1 MPCMSGRRV
10 ALVTGAGRG
19 IGRAVARRLAEDG
32 LALAVNDVDEA
43 NACQAVEEL
52 LDMGF
57 EAVPAVGSVAVP
69 ESADHIVDVA
79 RKELGRLD
87 VLVNNAGVTRPAMAH
102 RMTDEAW
109 KFVIDVAL
117 TGTFN
122 MCRSAFSL
130 LRSADDGLDWPNK
143 KVINLSSINGIYGA
157 AANANYS
164 AAKAGVNGL
173 TRALSR
179 EWAPHGI
186 NVNAIAPGYISGTRM
201 TSAQE
206 DGGDVG
212 LPVEVIRSIEATI
225 PIGRAGVPDDVAG
238 VCSWLASPDSDY
250 VCGQI
255 IEVHG
260 GMEIIKVTD

>member
-1 MPCMSGRRV
+1 MSDMRV

-19 IGRAVARRLAEDG
+19 IGSAIARRLAADG
-32 LALAVNDVDEA
+32 MSLVVNDLDEA
-43 NACQAVEEL
+43 SACRTVEEL
-52 LDMGF
+52 LGMGF
-57 EAVPAVGSVAVP
+57 VAVSAIGSVAVP
-69 ESADHIVDVA
+69 ESADHIVDTV
-79 RKELGRLD
+79 RNEFGRLD

-109 KFVIDVAL
+109 EFDIDVSL

-130 LRSADDGLDWPNK
+130 LRDVDDSVDSPNR
-143 KVINLSSINGIYGA
+143 KVINLSSINGIYGT

-179 EWAPHGI
+179 EWAPYGI

-225 PIGRAGVPDDVAG
+225 PIGRAGVPEDVAG

>member
-1 MPCMSGRRV
+1 MSGRRV

-19 IGRAVARRLAEDG
+19 IGSAVARRLAADG
-32 LALAVNDVDEA
+32 LSLVVNDLDEA
-43 NACQAVEEL
+43 SASQTVEEL
-52 LDMGF
+52 LGMGF
-57 EAVPAVGSVAVP
+57 VAVPAVGSVAVP
-69 ESADHIVDVA
+69 ESADHIVDAVG
-79 RKELGRLD
+79 KEFGRLD

-102 RMTDEAW
+102 RMTDETW
-109 KFVIDVAL
+109 EFVIDVSL

-130 LRSADDGLDWPNK
+130 LRDADDSAGSPNK
-143 KVINLSSINGIYGA
+143 KVINLSSINGIYGT

-179 EWAPHGI
+179 EWAPCGI

-201 TSAQE
+201 TSVQE
-206 DGGDVG
+206 EGGDFG
-212 LPVEVIRSIEATI
+212 LPIEVIQSVETTI
-225 PIGRAGVPDDVAG
+225 PIGRAGIPEDVAG
-238 VCSWLASPDSDY
+238 VCSWLASADSDY

-260 GMEIIKVTD
+260 GLEIIKVAD

>member
-1 MPCMSGRRV
+1 MSGRRV

-19 IGRAVARRLAEDG
+19 IGSAVARRLAADG
-32 LALAVNDVDEA
+32 LSLVVNDLDESSA
-43 NACQAVEEL
+43 WETVEEL
-52 LDMGF
+52 RAMGF
-57 EAVPAVGSVAVP
+57 VAIPAVGSVAVP
-69 ESADHIVDVA
+69 ESADQIIDAV
-79 RKELGRLD
+79 REEFGRLD

-102 RMTDEAW
+102 RMTDETW
-109 KFVIDVAL
+109 EFVIDVAL

-130 LRSADDGLDWPNK
+130 LRDVDDSAESHNK
-143 KVINLSSINGIYGA
+143 KVVNLSSINGIYGT

-201 TSAQE
+201 TSVQE
-206 DGGDVG
+206 KGGGFG
-212 LPVEVIRSIEATI
+212 LPEEIIRSVETTI
-225 PIGRAGVPDDVAG
+225 PIGRPGVPEDVAG
-238 VCSWLASPDSDY
+238 VCSWLASVDSDY
-250 VCGQI
+250 VCGQV

-260 GMEIIKVTD
+260 GMEIIRVAD

>member
-1 MPCMSGRRV
+1 MASRRV

-19 IGRAVARRLAEDG
+19 IGSAVARRLAEDG
-32 LALAVNDVDEA
+32 LSLAVNDVDEE
-43 NACQAVEEL
+43 NARQVVEEL

-57 EAVPAVGSVAVP
+57 EAVPVVGSVAVP
-69 ESADHIVDVA
+69 ESADHIIEVA

-87 VLVNNAGVTRPAMAH
+87 VLVNNAGATRPAMAH
-102 RMTDEAW
+102 RMTNDAW
-109 KFVIDVAL
+109 DFVIDVAL

-122 MCRSAFSL
+122 MCRSAFNL
-130 LRSADDGLDWPNK
+130 LKEAEEGGDWANK
-143 KVINLSSINGIYGA
+143 KVINMSSINGIYGT
-157 AANANYS
+157 AANVNYS

-186 NVNAIAPGYISGTRM
+186 NVNAVAPGYIAGTRM
-201 TSAQE
+201 TSVQE
-206 DGGDVG
+206 EGGEFG
-212 LPVEVIRSIEATI
+212 LPIEVIQSVEASI

-238 VCSWLASPDSDY
+238 VCSWLASADSDY

-255 IEVHG
+255 VEVHG
-260 GMEIIKVTD
+260 GMEIIKVAD

>member
-1 MPCMSGRRV
+1 MASRRV

-19 IGRAVARRLAEDG
+19 IGSAVARRLAEDG
-32 LALAVNDVDEA
+32 MSLAVNDVDEE
-43 NACQAVEEL
+43 NARQVVEEL

-57 EAVPAVGSVAVP
+57 EAVPVVGSVAVP
-69 ESADHIVDVA
+69 ESADHIIEVA

-87 VLVNNAGVTRPAMAH
+87 VLVNNAGATRPAMAH
-102 RMTDEAW
+102 RMTNDAW
-109 KFVIDVAL
+109 DFVIDVAL

-122 MCRSAFSL
+122 MCRSAFNL
-130 LRSADDGLDWPNK
+130 LKEAEEGGDWANK
-143 KVINLSSINGIYGA
+143 KVINMSSINGIYGT
-157 AANANYS
+157 AANVNYS

-186 NVNAIAPGYISGTRM
+186 NVNAVAPGYIAGTRM
-201 TSAQE
+201 TSVQE
-206 DGGDVG
+206 EGGEFG
-212 LPVEVIRSIEATI
+212 LPIEVIQSVEASI

-238 VCSWLASPDSDY
+238 VCSWLASADSDY

-255 IEVHG
+255 VEVHG
-260 GMEIIKVTD
+260 GMEIIKVAD

>member
-1 MPCMSGRRV
+1 MASRRV

-19 IGRAVARRLAEDG
+19 IGSAVARRLAEDG
-32 LALAVNDVDEA
+32 MSLAVNDVDEE
-43 NACQAVEEL
+43 NARQVVEEL

-57 EAVPAVGSVAVP
+57 EAVPVVGSVAVP
-69 ESADHIVDVA
+69 ESADHIIEVA

-87 VLVNNAGVTRPAMAH
+87 VLVNNAGTTRPAMAH
-102 RMTDEAW
+102 RMTNDAW
-109 KFVIDVAL
+109 DFVIDVAL

-122 MCRSAFSL
+122 MCRSAFNL
-130 LRSADDGLDWPNK
+130 LKEAEEGGDWANK
-143 KVINLSSINGIYGA
+143 KVINMSSINGIYGT
-157 AANANYS
+157 AANVNYS

-186 NVNAIAPGYISGTRM
+186 NVNAVAPGYIAGTRM
-201 TSAQE
+201 TSVQE
-206 DGGDVG
+206 EGSEFG
-212 LPVEVIRSIEATI
+212 LPIEVIQSVEAAI

-238 VCSWLASPDSDY
+238 VCSWLASADSDY

-255 IEVHG
+255 VEVHG
-260 GMEIIKVTD
+260 GMEIIKVAD

>member
-1 MPCMSGRRV
+1 
-10 ALVTGAGRG
+10 
-19 IGRAVARRLAEDG
+19 LAADG
-32 LALAVNDVDEA
+32 LSLVVNDLDESA
-43 NACQAVEEL
+43 ALETVEEL
-52 LDMGF
+52 RAMGF
-57 EAVPAVGSVAVP
+57 MAIPAVGSVAVP
-69 ESADHIVDVA
+69 ESADHIVDAV
-79 RKELGRLD
+79 REEFGRLD

-102 RMTDEAW
+102 RMTDETW
-109 KFVIDVAL
+109 EFVIDVAL

-130 LRSADDGLDWPNK
+130 LRDVDDSADSHNK
-143 KVINLSSINGIYGA
+143 KVVNLSSINGIYGT

-201 TSAQE
+201 TSVQE
-206 DGGDVG
+206 TGGDFG
-212 LPVEVIRSIEATI
+212 LPEEVIRSVETTI
-225 PIGRAGVPDDVAG
+225 PIGRAGIPEDVAG
-238 VCSWLASPDSDY
+238 VCSWLASVDSDY
-250 VCGQI
+250 VCGQV

-260 GMEIIKVTD
+260 GMEIIRVAD

>member
-1 MPCMSGRRV
+1 MSGRRV

-19 IGRAVARRLAEDG
+19 IGSAVARRLAADG
-32 LALAVNDVDEA
+32 LSLVVNDLDEA
-43 NACQAVEEL
+43 SACQTVEDL
-52 LDMGF
+52 LGMGF

-69 ESADHIVDVA
+69 ESADHIVDAVG
-79 RKELGRLD
+79 KEFGRLD
-87 VLVNNAGVTRPAMAH
+87 VLVNNAGVTRPSMAH

-109 KFVIDVAL
+109 EFVIDVAL

-130 LRSADDGLDWPNK
+130 LRDAEDGVDLPNK
-143 KVINLSSINGIYGA
+143 KVINLSSINGIYGT
-157 AANANYS
+157 AANVNYS

-179 EWAPHGI
+179 EWAPFGI

-201 TSAQE
+201 TSVQD
-206 DGGDVG
+206 DGGDFG
-212 LPVEVIRSIEATI
+212 LPVEVIRSVETTI
-225 PIGRAGVPDDVAG
+225 PIGRAWVPEDVAG
-238 VCSWLASPDSDY
+238 VCSWLASADSDY

-260 GMEIIKVTD
+260 GMEIIKVAD